1 MNRAGQVAGE
11 NCFLLDFP
19 PFYGGTD
26 MEQHLM
32 TQLEDPDAL
41 PQPLGEYKPVDY
53 WQAHIN
59 TLFYQLRGDQQRSF
73 YQTFTS
79 ADYRLAHAL
88 AADYF
93 EQVTKRDKKVA
104 ANRVTSNGPTATP
117 STDATPQAQLTVMEW
132 GPGNGNLAACFLS
145 HLQRLDKGGRVYPR
159 VRYLLVDSQAHA
171 LERARAHPDLAPHMA
186 KVESLCAEVEDLATI
201 ADGTVD
207 RILCNELWNELA
219 TKLMVKKGGEF
230 EEEPLRPNL
239 NERKAAAIADWSGF
253 VRAFEARDIE
263 RLKQFPPFLD
273 DLIWEREYHKVDW
286 KDVPYRK
293 TITEFMK
300 AIDDEVLVPVN
311 LGAFASLKEAKRVLA
326 QDAVGF
332 SSFDAGTADM
342 EVLNDPDK
350 PCYGQFGGQYSFMVN
365 LALIQAVAKHLGLNA
380 VTIETQREFVGSRL
394 GTNVMT
400 LMDLLACHPMVGS
413 KVQPWELDRLTV
425 KTIRTLNET
434 YESPYQRKIEFPLR
448 SEMPAEERDAAQG
461 ILLSLKPNGI
471 PDTIAY
477 VTEEEL
483 SQAQPELENLGY
495 EREAVLMAL
504 GAPPS
509 PVEYYHFACRP

>member
-1 MNRAGQVAGE
+1 
-11 NCFLLDFP
+11 
-19 PFYGGTD
+19 

-32 TQLEDPDAL
+32 TQVEDPDAL
-41 PQPLGEYKPVDY
+41 PQPLGEYKPVDI

-59 TLFYQLRGDQQRSF
+59 ALFYHLRGDQQRSF

-93 EQVTKRDKKVA
+93 EQVTKRDKKA
-104 ANRVTSNGPTATP
+104 AAKVSASGDTASRSP
-117 STDATPQAQLTVMEW
+117 LTVMEW

-145 HLQRLDKGGRVYPR
+145 HLQRLDKAGQVYPR
-159 VRYLLVDSQAHA
+159 VRYLLVDSHAPA
-171 LERARAHPDLAPHMA
+171 LEQARTHPDLAPHLS
-186 KVESLCAEVEDLATI
+186 KVESLCADVAHLETI

-207 RILCNELWNELA
+207 RIICNEMWNELA
-219 TKLMVKKGGEF
+219 TKLIAKKGGEY
-230 EEEPLRPNL
+230 EEEHLRPNL

-253 VRAFEARDIE
+253 VRAFDAKDIE
-263 RLKQFPPFLD
+263 KLKQFPPFLD

-286 KDVPYRK
+286 KDIPYRK
-293 TITEFMK
+293 TIIEFMK
-300 AIDDEVLVPVN
+300 TIDDEVLVPVN
-311 LGAFASLKEAKRVLA
+311 LGACASIKEAKRVLA
-326 QDAVGF
+326 PDAVGF

-342 EVLNDPDK
+342 GVLNDPEK

-365 LALIQAVAKHLGLNA
+365 LALIQAVAKHLGIA
-380 VTIETQREFVGSRL
+380 ATTVEAQREFVGSRL

-400 LMDLLACHPMVGS
+400 LMDVLACHPKVGS
-413 KVQPWELDRLTV
+413 KVPAWELDRLTLQ
-425 KTIRTLNET
+425 TIRTLNDI

-448 SEMPAEERDAAQG
+448 HEMPAEERESAQG
-461 ILLSLKPNGI
+461 IVLSLKPNGI

-483 SQAQPELENLGY
+483 NQAHTELENLGY
-495 EREAVLMAL
+495 EREAVMMAL

-509 PVEYYHFACRP
+509 PVEYYHFAFRP

>member
-1 MNRAGQVAGE
+1 
-11 NCFLLDFP
+11 
-19 PFYGGTD
+19 

-32 TQLEDPDAL
+32 TPVEDPDAL
-41 PQPLGEYKPVDY
+41 PQPIGEYKPVDY

-73 YQTFTS
+73 YQTFAS

-93 EQVTKRDKKVA
+93 EQAVKRDKKA
-104 ANRVTSNGPTATP
+104 AAKSSASGDAASRP
-117 STDATPQAQLTVMEW
+117 SLTVMEW

-145 HLQRLDKGGRVYPR
+145 HLQRLDKAGQVYPR
-159 VRYLLVDSQAHA
+159 VRYVLVDSHAPA
-171 LERARAHPDLAPHMA
+171 LERARTHPDLIPHLS
-186 KVESLCAEVEDLATI
+186 KVESLCADVDNMSTI

-207 RILCNELWNELA
+207 RIICNEMWNELA
-219 TKLMVKKGGEF
+219 TKLVVKKGGEY
-230 EEEPLRPNL
+230 EEEHLRPNL
-239 NERKAAAIADWSGF
+239 NERKAAAIADWSAF
-253 VRAFEARDIE
+253 VRAFDAKDIE
-263 RLKQFPPFLD
+263 KLKQFPPFLD

-293 TITEFMK
+293 TLTEFMK
-300 AIDDEVLVPVN
+300 AIDEEVLVPVN
-311 LGAFASLKEAKRVLA
+311 LGAFGSIKEAKRVLA
-326 QDAVGF
+326 PDAVGF

-342 EVLNDPDK
+342 QVLNDPEK

-365 LALIQAVAKHLGLNA
+365 LALIQAVAKHLGI
-380 VTIETQREFVGSRL
+380 TTTIIETQREFVGSRL

-400 LMDLLACHPMVGS
+400 LMDLLACHPTVGS
-413 KVQPWELDRLTV
+413 KVQPWQLDQLTL
-425 KTIRTLNET
+425 KTIRTLNEH

-448 SEMPAEERDAAQG
+448 SEMPAEEREAAQG
-461 ILLSLKPNGI
+461 TLLSMKPNGI

-483 SQAQPELENLGY
+483 SQAQGDLEQLGY
-495 EREAVLMAL
+495 EREAWLMAL

-509 PVEYYHFACRP
+509 PVEYYHFAFRP

>member
-1 MNRAGQVAGE
+1 
-11 NCFLLDFP
+11 
-19 PFYGGTD
+19 

-32 TQLEDPDAL
+32 TQVEDPDAL
-41 PQPLGEYKPVDY
+41 PQPLGEYRPVDC

-93 EQVTKRDKKVA
+93 EQVTKRDRA
-104 ANRVTSNGPTATP
+104 ASKQGSSVTRSAGDAAPVVPAP
-117 STDATPQAQLTVMEW
+117 SLTVMEW

-145 HLQRLDKGGRVYPR
+145 HLQKLDRAGQVYPR
-159 VRYLLVDSQAHA
+159 VRYVLVDAQASA
-171 LERARAHPDLAPHMA
+171 LEQARSHPDLAPHLS
-186 KVESLCAEVEDLATI
+186 KVESLCADVENLATV

-207 RILCNELWNELA
+207 RIVCNELWNELA
-219 TKLMVKKGGEF
+219 TKLIVKKGGEY
-230 EEEPLRPNL
+230 EEEHLRPNL

-253 VRAFEARDIE
+253 VRAFEAKDIE
-263 RLKQFPPFLD
+263 KLKQFPPFLD

-311 LGAFASLKEAKRVLA
+311 LGACASIKEAKRVLA
-326 QDAVGF
+326 SNAVGF
-332 SSFDAGTADM
+332 SSFDAGTADLR
-342 EVLNDPDK
+342 VLNDPDK

-365 LALIQAVAKHLGLNA
+365 LALIQAVAKHLGMA
-380 VTIETQREFVGSRL
+380 TTTVETQREFVGSRL

-400 LMDLLACHPMVGS
+400 LMDVLACHPMVGS
-413 KVQPWELDRLTV
+413 KVPAWELDRLTLQ
-425 KTIRTLNET
+425 TIRALNDI
-434 YESPYQRKIEFPLR
+434 YESPYQRTIDFPLR
-448 SEMPAEERDAAQG
+448 HEMPAQERESAQG

-483 SQAQPELENLGY
+483 SQAQTELETLGY
-495 EREAVLMAL
+495 EREAVMMAL

-509 PVEYYHFACRP
+509 PIEYYHFAFRP

>member
-1 MNRAGQVAGE
+1 
-11 NCFLLDFP
+11 
-19 PFYGGTD
+19 
-26 MEQHLM
+26 MEQQVM
-32 TQLEDPDAL
+32 TQVDDLDAL
-41 PQPLGEYKPVDY
+41 PQPLGEYKPVDQ

-59 TLFYQLRGDQQRSF
+59 VLFYQLRGDQQRSF

-88 AADYF
+88 AADYY
-93 EQVTKRDKKVA
+93 EQVIKRDKKA
-104 ANRVTSNGPTATP
+104 GAKREAR
-117 STDATPQAQLTVMEW
+117 STDDASSSVTPPPSPLTVMEW

-145 HLQRLDKGGRVYPR
+145 HLQRLDKDGLVYPR
-159 VRYLLVDSQAHA
+159 LRYVLVDSQAHA
-171 LERARAHPDLAPHMA
+171 LEGARAHPDLAPHLA
-186 KVESLCAEVEDLATI
+186 KVESLCADVEQLATV

-207 RILCNELWNELA
+207 RILCNELWNELT
-219 TKLMVKKGGEF
+219 TKLLVKKGAEY
-230 EEEPLRPNL
+230 EEEHIRPNL
-239 NERKAAAIADWSGF
+239 NERKAAAITDWSGF
-253 VRAFEARDIE
+253 VRAFEAKDID

-273 DLIWEREYHKVDW
+273 DLIWEREYHKVEW

-300 AIDDEVLVPVN
+300 GIDEEVLVPVN
-311 LGAFASLKEAKRVLA
+311 LGACASLKEAKRVLA
-326 QDAVGF
+326 DDAVGF

-342 EVLNDPDK
+342 RVLNDPDK

-365 LALIQAVAKHLGLNA
+365 LALIQAVAKHMGIA
-380 VTIETQREFVGSRL
+380 APTIETQREFVGSRL

-413 KVQPWELDRLTV
+413 KVQPWELDRLTLQ
-425 KTIRTLNET
+425 TIRALNET

-448 SEMPAEERDAAQG
+448 DGMPAEDREAAQG

-483 SQAQPELENLGY
+483 SRAQQSLEDLGF
-495 EREAVLMAL
+495 EREAWLMAL

-509 PVEYYHFACRP
+509 PVEYYHFSFRP

>member
-1 MNRAGQVAGE
+1 
-11 NCFLLDFP
+11 
-19 PFYGGTD
+19 

-32 TQLEDPDAL
+32 TQVDDPDAL

-93 EQVTKRDKKVA
+93 EQVVKRDQKVA
-104 ANRVTSNGPTATP
+104 AKRATSNGPAATP
-117 STDATPQAQLTVMEW
+117 SIEPAASSQLTVMEW

-145 HLQRLDKGGRVYPR
+145 HLQVLDKDGRVYPR
-159 VRYLLVDSQAHA
+159 VRYILVDSQARA
-171 LERARAHPDLAPHMA
+171 LEQARAHPDLAPHLA
-186 KVESLCAEVEDLATI
+186 KVESLCADVQSLTTV

-219 TKLMVKKGGEF
+219 TKLMVKKGAEY
-230 EEEPLRPNL
+230 EEEHLRPNL
-239 NERKAAAIADWSGF
+239 NERKAAAITDWSGF
-253 VRAFEARDIE
+253 VRAFDAKDIE

-273 DLIWEREYHKVDW
+273 DLIWEREYHKVEW

-311 LGAFASLKEAKRVLA
+311 LGACASINEAKRVLA
-326 QDAVGF
+326 PDAVGF

-342 EVLNDPDK
+342 RVLNDPDK
-350 PCYGQFGGQYSFMVN
+350 PCYGLFGGQYSFMVN
-365 LALIQAVAKHLGLNA
+365 LALIQAVAKHLGITA
-380 VTIETQREFVGSRL
+380 VTIETQREFVGSRM

-400 LMDLLACHPMVGS
+400 LMDVLACHPMVGS

-425 KTIRTLNET
+425 QTIRTLNDS
-434 YESPYQRKIEFPLR
+434 YDSPYQRTIEFPLR
-448 SEMPAEERDAAQG
+448 SEMPAEEREATQG
-461 ILLSLKPNGI
+461 ILRSLKPNGI

-483 SQAQPELENLGY
+483 SQAQTELENLGY

-509 PVEYYHFACRP
+509 PVEYYHFTFRP

>member
-1 MNRAGQVAGE
+1 
-11 NCFLLDFP
+11 
-19 PFYGGTD
+19 
-26 MEQHLM
+26 M
-32 TQLEDPDAL
+32 TQIEDPDAL

-93 EQVTKRDKKVA
+93 EQVVKRDKKA
-104 ANRVTSNGPTATP
+104 AVKPVGSGGGSEAPP
-117 STDATPQAQLTVMEW
+117 SDSASRSPLTVMEW

-145 HLQRLDKGGRVYPR
+145 HLQRLDKAGQVYPR
-159 VRYLLVDSQAHA
+159 VRYVLVDSQAPA
-171 LERARAHPDLAPHMA
+171 LERARAHPDLVPHLA
-186 KVESLCAEVEDLATI
+186 KVESLCADVENMSTI

-219 TKLMVKKGGEF
+219 TKLIVKKGAEY
-230 EEEPLRPNL
+230 EEEHLRPNL
-239 NERKAAAIADWSGF
+239 NEQKAAVIADWSGF
-253 VRAFEARDIE
+253 VRAFEAKDIE

-273 DLIWEREYHKVDW
+273 DLIWEREYHKVEW

-300 AIDDEVLVPVN
+300 AIDDEVLVPAN
-311 LGAFASLKEAKRVLA
+311 FGAFASIKEAKRVLA
-326 QDAVGF
+326 PGAVGF

-342 EVLNDPDK
+342 QVLNDPDK

-365 LALIQAVAKHLGLNA
+365 LALIQAVAKHLGIEA
-380 VTIETQREFVGSRL
+380 ITIETQREFVGSRL

-400 LMDLLACHPMVGS
+400 LMDLLACHSMVGS
-413 KVQPWELDRLTV
+413 KVQPWELDRLTLQ
-425 KTIRTLNET
+425 TIRTLNES
-434 YESPYQRKIEFPLR
+434 YESPYQRKIDFPLR
-448 SEMPAEERDAAQG
+448 SEMPAEERESAQG
-461 ILLSLKPNGI
+461 TLLSMKPNGI

-509 PVEYYHFACRP
+509 PVEYYHFSFRP

>member
-1 MNRAGQVAGE
+1 
-11 NCFLLDFP
+11 
-19 PFYGGTD
+19 
-26 MEQHLM
+26 MEQRLM

-59 TLFYQLRGDQQRSF
+59 ALFYQLRGDQQRSF

-93 EQVTKRDKKVA
+93 EQVVKRDKKA
-104 ANRVTSNGPTATP
+104 AAKPMASGGVTGTMSVGVRPP
-117 STDATPQAQLTVMEW
+117 LTVMEW

-145 HLQRLDKGGRVYPR
+145 HLQRLDKAGQVYPR
-159 VRYLLVDSQAHA
+159 VRYVLVDSQAFA
-171 LERARAHPDLAPHMA
+171 LEQARAHPDLAPHLA
-186 KVESLCAEVEDLATI
+186 QVESLCADVENLETI
-201 ADGTVD
+201 ADSSVD

-219 TKLMVKKGGEF
+219 TKLIVKKGAEY
-230 EEEPLRPNL
+230 EEEHLRPNL
-239 NERKAAAIADWSGF
+239 NERKAAAIADWSEF
-253 VRAFEARDIE
+253 VRAFEVKDIDK
-263 RLKQFPPFLD
+263 LKQFPPFLD
-273 DLIWEREYHKVDW
+273 DLIWEREYHKVEW

-300 AIDDEVLVPVN
+300 TIDDEVLVPVN
-311 LGAFASLKEAKRVLA
+311 LGACVSIKEARRVLA
-326 QDAVGF
+326 PDAVGF

-342 EVLNDPDK
+342 QVLNDPDK

-365 LALIQAVAKHLGLNA
+365 LALIQAVTKHLGIA
-380 VTIETQREFVGSRL
+380 ASTIETQREFVGSRL

-400 LMDLLACHPMVGS
+400 LMDLLAGHPMVGS
-413 KVQPWELDRLTV
+413 KVQSWELDRLTV
-425 KTIRTLNET
+425 QTIRTLNEI
-434 YESPYQRKIEFPLR
+434 YESPYQRTIDFPLR
-448 SEMPAEERDAAQG
+448 SDMPVEERDAMQG
-461 ILLSLKPNGI
+461 TLLSMKPNGI

-483 SQAQPELENLGY
+483 NQAQVELERLGY
-495 EREAVLMAL
+495 EREAWLMAL

-509 PVEYYHFACRP
+509 PVEYYHFSFRP

>member
-1 MNRAGQVAGE
+1 
-11 NCFLLDFP
+11 
-19 PFYGGTD
+19 

-41 PQPLGEYKPVDY
+41 PQPIGEYKPVDY

-93 EQVTKRDKKVA
+93 EQVVKRDKKAAAKPVA
-104 ANRVTSNGPTATP
+104 PGGASGVA
-117 STDATPQAQLTVMEW
+117 STDSGSRPPLTVMEW

-145 HLQRLDKGGRVYPR
+145 HLQRLDKVGQVYPR
-159 VRYLLVDSQAHA
+159 VRYVLVDSQAAA
-171 LERARAHPDLAPHMA
+171 LERARMHPDLAPHLA
-186 KVESLCAEVEDLATI
+186 NVESLCADVEHLETI
-201 ADGTVD
+201 ADRSVD

-219 TKLMVKKGGEF
+219 TKLIVKKGTEY
-230 EEEPLRPNL
+230 EEEYIRPNL

-253 VRAFEARDIE
+253 VRAFDAKDIE
-263 RLKQFPPFLD
+263 KLKQFPPFLD

-300 AIDDEVLVPVN
+300 AIDNEVLVPVN
-311 LGAFASLKEAKRVLA
+311 LGACASIKEAKRVLA
-326 QDAVGF
+326 PDAVGF

-342 EVLNDPDK
+342 QVLNDPDK
-350 PCYGQFGGQYSFMVN
+350 PCYGLFGGQYSFMVN
-365 LALIQAVAKHLGLNA
+365 LAFIQAVAKHLGIATSA
-380 VTIETQREFVGSRL
+380 VETQREFVGSRL

-413 KVQPWELDRLTV
+413 KVQPWELDRLTLQ
-425 KTIRTLNET
+425 TIRTLNEI

-448 SEMPAEERDAAQG
+448 NEMPPEERESAQG
-461 ILLSLKPNGI
+461 ILLSLKANGI

-477 VTEEEL
+477 VSEEEL
-483 SQAQPELENLGY
+483 SQAQVDLENLGY
-495 EREAVLMAL
+495 EREAWLMAL

-509 PVEYYHFACRP
+509 PVEYYHFGFRP

>member
-1 MNRAGQVAGE
+1 
-11 NCFLLDFP
+11 
-19 PFYGGTD
+19 

-32 TQLEDPDAL
+32 TQVEDPDAL

-93 EQVTKRDKKVA
+93 EQVTKRDRA
-104 ANRVTSNGPTATP
+104 ASKQGSSVTRSAGDTAP
-117 STDATPQAQLTVMEW
+117 AVSAASLTVMEW
-132 GPGNGNLAACFLS
+132 GPGNGNLAACFLG
-145 HLQRLDKGGRVYPR
+145 HLQRLDKAGQVYPR
-159 VRYLLVDSQAHA
+159 VRYVLVDSQASA
-171 LERARAHPDLAPHMA
+171 LEQARSHPDLVPHLS
-186 KVESLCAEVEDLATI
+186 KVESLCADVENLATV

-207 RILCNELWNELA
+207 RIVCNELWNELA
-219 TKLMVKKGGEF
+219 TKLIVKKGGEY
-230 EEEPLRPNL
+230 EEEHLRPNL

-253 VRAFEARDIE
+253 VRAFEAKE
-263 RLKQFPPFLD
+263 SEKLKQCPPFLD
-273 DLIWEREYHKVDW
+273 DLIWEREYHKVEW

-311 LGAFASLKEAKRVLA
+311 LGACASIKEAKRVLA
-326 QDAVGF
+326 SNAVGF
-332 SSFDAGTADM
+332 SSFDAGTADLR
-342 EVLNDPDK
+342 VLNDPDK
-350 PCYGQFGGQYSFMVN
+350 PCYGQFGGQHSFMVN
-365 LALIQAVAKHLGLNA
+365 LALIQAVAKHLGIA
-380 VTIETQREFVGSRL
+380 TTTVETQREFVGSRL

-400 LMDLLACHPMVGS
+400 LMDVLACHPMVGS
-413 KVQPWELDRLTV
+413 KVPAWELDRLTLQ
-425 KTIRTLNET
+425 TIRALNEI
-434 YESPYQRKIEFPLR
+434 YESPYQRTIDFPLR
-448 SEMPAEERDAAQG
+448 HEMPAQERESAQG
-461 ILLSLKPNGI
+461 ILRSLKPNGI

-483 SQAQPELENLGY
+483 SQAQAELETLGY
-495 EREAVLMAL
+495 EREAVMMAL

-509 PVEYYHFACRP
+509 PVEYYHFAFRP

>member
-1 MNRAGQVAGE
+1 
-11 NCFLLDFP
+11 
-19 PFYGGTD
+19 

-32 TQLEDPDAL
+32 TQVEDPDAL
-41 PQPLGEYKPVDY
+41 PQPLGEYKPVDH

-59 TLFYQLRGDQQRSF
+59 TLFYRLRGDQQRSF

-93 EQVTKRDKKVA
+93 EQVTKRDRA
-104 ANRVTSNGPTATP
+104 ASKPASSGKPSDSVATP
-117 STDATPQAQLTVMEW
+117 PAAPATTLTVMEW

-145 HLQRLDKGGRVYPR
+145 HLQRLDKAGQVYPR
-159 VRYLLVDSQAHA
+159 VRYVLVDSQASA
-171 LERARAHPDLAPHMA
+171 LEQARTHPDLAPHLS
-186 KVESLCAEVEDLATI
+186 KVDSLCADVTDLATV
-201 ADGTVD
+201 AAGTVD
-207 RILCNELWNELA
+207 RILCNELWNELT
-219 TKLMVKKGGEF
+219 TKLIVKKGGEY
-230 EEEPLRPNL
+230 EEEHLRPNL
-239 NERKAAAIADWSGF
+239 NERTAAAIADWSGF
-253 VRAFEARDIE
+253 VRAFDAKDIE
-263 RLKQFPPFLD
+263 KLKQFPPFLD

-311 LGAFASLKEAKRVLA
+311 LGACASIKEAKRVLA
-326 QDAVGF
+326 PNAVGF

-342 EVLNDPDK
+342 QVLNDPEK

-365 LALIQAVAKHLGLNA
+365 LALIQAVAKHLGIA
-380 VTIETQREFVGSRL
+380 ATTVETQREFVGSRL

-400 LMDLLACHPMVGS
+400 LMDLLACHPIVGS
-413 KVQPWELDRLTV
+413 KVQAWELVRLTLQ
-425 KTIRTLNET
+425 TIRTVNDI
-434 YESPYQRKIEFPLR
+434 YESPYQRKIDFPLR
-448 SEMPAEERDAAQG
+448 HEMPAQERESAQG

-483 SQAQPELENLGY
+483 SQAQAELENLGY
-495 EREAVLMAL
+495 EREAILMAL

-509 PVEYYHFACRP
+509 PVEYYHFAFRP

>member
-1 MNRAGQVAGE
+1 
-11 NCFLLDFP
+11 
-19 PFYGGTD
+19 
-26 MEQHLM
+26 MEQHMM
-32 TQLEDPDAL
+32 TQVDDLDAL
-41 PQPLGEYKPVDY
+41 PQPLGEYKPVDH

-59 TLFYQLRGDQQRSF
+59 VLFYQLRGDQQRSF

-88 AADYF
+88 AADYYD
-93 EQVTKRDKKVA
+93 QVIKREKKA
-104 ANRVTSNGPTATP
+104 AVKREASNGQSETP
-117 STDATPQAQLTVMEW
+117 PADSSPQSPLTVMEW

-145 HLQRLDKGGRVYPR
+145 HVQRLDKAGRVYPR
-159 VRYLLVDSQAHA
+159 LRYVLVDSQAHA
-171 LERARAHPDLAPHMA
+171 LERARTHPDLAPHLA
-186 KVESLCAEVEDLATI
+186 KVESLCADVESLATV
-201 ADGTVD
+201 ADGSVD

-219 TKLMVKKGGEF
+219 TKLLVKKGAEY
-230 EEEPLRPNL
+230 EEEHLRPNL

-253 VRAFEARDIE
+253 VRAFEAKDID

-273 DLIWEREYHKVDW
+273 DLIWEREYHKVEW
-286 KDVPYRK
+286 KDIPYRK
-293 TITEFMK
+293 TITEFLK
-300 AIDDEVLVPVN
+300 GIDDEVLVPVN
-311 LGAFASLKEAKRVLA
+311 LGACASIKEAKRVLA
-326 QDAVGF
+326 PDAVGF
-332 SSFDAGTADM
+332 SSFDAGTADL

-365 LALIQAVAKHLGLNA
+365 LALIQAVAKHIGIAAITL
-380 VTIETQREFVGSRL
+380 ETQREFVGSRL

-425 KTIRTLNET
+425 QTIRTLNET
-434 YESPYQRKIEFPLR
+434 YESPYRRKIEFPLR
-448 SEMPAEERDAAQG
+448 GEMPAEERDRAQG
-461 ILLSLKPNGI
+461 TLLSLKPNGI

-483 SQAQPELENLGY
+483 SQAQVGLEHLGY
-495 EREAVLMAL
+495 EREAWLMAL

-509 PVEYYHFACRP
+509 PVEYYHFSFRP

>member
-1 MNRAGQVAGE
+1 
-11 NCFLLDFP
+11 
-19 PFYGGTD
+19 

-32 TQLEDPDAL
+32 TQVEDPDAL

-93 EQVTKRDKKVA
+93 EQVTKRDRA
-104 ANRVTSNGPTATP
+104 ASKQSSSVTRSAGETAP
-117 STDATPQAQLTVMEW
+117 SAAPATSLTVMEW

-145 HLQRLDKGGRVYPR
+145 HLQRLDKAGQVYPR
-159 VRYLLVDSQAHA
+159 VRYVLVDSHAAA
-171 LERARAHPDLAPHMA
+171 LEQARSHPDLAAHLS
-186 KVESLCAEVEDLATI
+186 KVDSLCADVTDLATV

-219 TKLMVKKGGEF
+219 TKLIVKKGGEY
-230 EEEPLRPNL
+230 EEEHLRPNL

-253 VRAFEARDIE
+253 VRAFETKDIE
-263 RLKQFPPFLD
+263 KLKQFPPFLD

-300 AIDDEVLVPVN
+300 AIDEEVLVPVN
-311 LGAFASLKEAKRVLA
+311 LGACASVKEAKRVLA
-326 QDAVGF
+326 PNAVGF

-342 EVLNDPDK
+342 RVLNDPEK

-365 LALIQAVAKHLGLNA
+365 LALIQAVAKHLGIA
-380 VTIETQREFVGSRL
+380 ATTTETQREFVGSRL

-413 KVQPWELDRLTV
+413 KVPAWELDRLTLQ
-425 KTIRTLNET
+425 TIRTLNDI
-434 YESPYQRKIEFPLR
+434 YESPYQRTIDFPLR
-448 SEMPAEERDAAQG
+448 HEMPAQERESAQG

-483 SQAQPELENLGY
+483 SQAQSELENLGY
-495 EREAVLMAL
+495 EREAVMMAL

-509 PVEYYHFACRP
+509 PVEYHHFAFRP

>member
-1 MNRAGQVAGE
+1 
-11 NCFLLDFP
+11 
-19 PFYGGTD
+19 

-32 TQLEDPDAL
+32 TQVEDPDAL
-41 PQPLGEYKPVDY
+41 PQPLGEYKPADY

-93 EQVTKRDKKVA
+93 EQVTKRDRA
-104 ANRVTSNGPTATP
+104 AQTSASTVTRRAGEAAPSPAAATP
-117 STDATPQAQLTVMEW
+117 LTVMEW

-145 HLQRLDKGGRVYPR
+145 HLQRLDKAGQVYPR
-159 VRYLLVDSQAHA
+159 VRYVLVDSQAAA
-171 LERARAHPDLAPHMA
+171 LEQARSHPDLAPHLS
-186 KVESLCAEVEDLATI
+186 KVESLCADVENLATV

-207 RILCNELWNELA
+207 RIVCNELWNELA
-219 TKLMVKKGGEF
+219 TKLIVKKGGEY
-230 EEEPLRPNL
+230 EEEHLRPNL
-239 NERKAAAIADWSGF
+239 NERKAAAIADWSAF
-253 VRAFEARDIE
+253 LRAFETKDIE
-263 RLKQFPPFLD
+263 KLNAFPPFLD
-273 DLIWEREYHKVDW
+273 DLIWEREYHKVEW

-311 LGAFASLKEAKRVLA
+311 LGACASIKEAKRVLA
-326 QDAVGF
+326 PNAVGF
-332 SSFDAGTADM
+332 SSFDAGTADLR
-342 EVLNDPDK
+342 VLNDPDK

-365 LALIQAVAKHLGLNA
+365 LALIQAVAKHLGLA
-380 VTIETQREFVGSRL
+380 TTTVETQREFVGSRH

-413 KVQPWELDRLTV
+413 KVPAWELDRLTLQ
-425 KTIRTLNET
+425 TIRVLNGI
-434 YESPYQRKIEFPLR
+434 YESPYQRRIDFPLR
-448 SEMPAEERDAAQG
+448 HEMPAQERESAQG

-483 SQAQPELENLGY
+483 SQAQVELETLGY
-495 EREAVLMAL
+495 EREAVMMAL

-509 PVEYYHFACRP
+509 PIEYYHFAFRP

>member
-41 PQPLGEYKPVDY
+41 PQPLGEYKPVVY

-145 HLQRLDKGGRVYPR
+145 QLQRLDKNGQVYPR

-171 LERARAHPDLAPHMA
+171 LERARAHPDLAPHLA
-186 KVESLCAEVEDLATI
+186 KVESLCAEVENLATI

-230 EEEPLRPNL
+230 EEEHLRPNL

-253 VRAFEARDIE
+253 VRAFEAKDIE

-293 TITEFMK
+293 TIPEFMK
-300 AIDDEVLVPVN
+300 AIDDELLVPVN
-311 LGAFASLKEAKRVLA
+311 LGACVSIKEARRVLA
-326 QDAVGF
+326 PDAVGF

-380 VTIETQREFVGSRL
+380 VTIETQRGDVGSRL

-400 LMDLLACHPMVGS
+400 LMDLLACHPMVGA

-434 YESPYQRKIEFPLR
+434 YERPYQRKIEFPLR